1 MRNMD
6 WWDVGVVV
14 FGVVTLVLAWQVH
27 PLMLGSVACGVLA
40 LVCCLGSRRAEAR
53 KAEAGPNKDG

>member
-1 MRNMD
+1 MKNMD

-14 FGVVTLVLAWQVH
+14 FGVTMLVLAWQVH
-27 PLMLGSVACGVLA
+27 PLMLVAATAGVLA

-53 KAEAGPNKDG
+53 KAEGDKDG